1 LWFTIRNPAGLAL
14 AGGLAAAIDAPSR
27 ATTAAT
33 ERSFQR
39 RRMPDPFSRRLV
51 PAAIVDGATRP
62 VQAVQRPFTG
72 GFRTAGPPG
81 AAAVA
86 ATGYPACGRQAD
98 GEEAPVRVGVLGA
111 TGRMGQATCRAV
123 LAAPDLELAAVVARA
138 TGVGR
143 PLRDLVPEAPEG
155 LVVGE
160 SLSELLAAEAE
171 VVVDFSRPEGTAAAV
186 ESLLPEGVHLVSG
199 TTGLPAQLMDD
210 LAALAGKADHGNA
223 IWAPNFALGAVLAM
237 HFAAVAGRFYPAAEV
252 IELHHQAK
260 ADAPSGTA
268 LRTAR
273 AIAAA
278 RQQPGG
284 PAGGGNESVVGAR
297 GGEVDGVR
305 VHSVRLPGLVAH
317 QEVLFGGQGEVLTI
331 RHDSL
336 DRSSFMPGVL
346 LAIQAVAARPG
357 LTVGLEPLLGL
368 A

>member
-1 LWFTIRNPAGLAL
+1 MPLTR
-14 AGGLAAAIDAPSR
+14 AGGHGDGLSCV
-27 ATTAAT
+27 
-33 ERSFQR
+33 RSE
-39 RRMPDPFSRRLV
+39 
-51 PAAIVDGATRP
+51 
-62 VQAVQRPFTG
+62 
-72 GFRTAGPPG
+72 
-81 AAAVA
+81 
-86 ATGYPACGRQAD
+86 AD

-111 TGRMGQATCRAV
+111 TGRMGRATCAAV

-143 PLRDLVPEAPEG
+143 PLRELVPDAPEG

-160 SLSELLAAEAE
+160 SLSDLLAAEAE
-171 VVVDFSRPEGTAAAV
+171 VVVDFSRPEGTAAAA
-186 ESLLPEGVHLVSG
+186 EGLLPEGVHLVSG
-199 TTGLPAQLMDD
+199 TTGLPGPLMDD
-210 LAALAGKADHGNA
+210 LAALAGKGDHGNA
-223 IWAPNFALGAVLAM
+223 VWAPNFALGAVLAM

-278 RQQPGG
+278 RRQPDGQ
-284 PAGGGNESVVGAR
+284 PAAGANESVAGVR

-317 QEVLFGGQGEVLTI
+317 QEVVFGGQGEVLTI

-336 DRSSFMPGVL
+336 DRGSFMPGLL
-346 LAIQAVAARPG
+346 LAVREVAARPG

>member
-1 LWFTIRNPAGLAL
+1 
-14 AGGLAAAIDAPSR
+14 
-27 ATTAAT
+27 
-33 ERSFQR
+33 
-39 RRMPDPFSRRLV
+39 
-51 PAAIVDGATRP
+51 
-62 VQAVQRPFTG
+62 
-72 GFRTAGPPG
+72 
-81 AAAVA
+81 
-86 ATGYPACGRQAD
+86 
-98 GEEAPVRVGVLGA
+98 VRVGVLGA

-123 LAAPDLELAAVVARA
+123 LQAPDLELAAVVARA
-138 TGVGR
+138 TGAGR
-143 PLRDLVPEAPEG
+143 PLRELVPEAPKE

-160 SLSELLAAEAE
+160 SLSDLLATDAE
-171 VVVDFSRPEGTAAAV
+171 VVVDFSRPEATAAAAHG
-186 ESLLPEGVHLVSG
+186 LLAEGVHLVSG
-199 TTGLPAQLMDD
+199 TTGLPAEVMDD
-210 LAALAGKADHGNA
+210 LATLAGKADNGNA
-223 IWAPNFALGAVLAM
+223 VWAPNFALGAVLAM

-252 IELHHQAK
+252 IELHHQGK

-278 RQQPGG
+278 RVQAETLPVGK
-284 PAGGGNESVVGAR
+284 ESVAGAR

-317 QEVLFGGQGEVLTI
+317 QEVIFGGQGEVLTL

-346 LAIQAVAARPG
+346 LAVRAVTTRPG

>member
-1 LWFTIRNPAGLAL
+1 
-14 AGGLAAAIDAPSR
+14 
-27 ATTAAT
+27 
-33 ERSFQR
+33 
-39 RRMPDPFSRRLV
+39 
-51 PAAIVDGATRP
+51 
-62 VQAVQRPFTG
+62 
-72 GFRTAGPPG
+72 
-81 AAAVA
+81 
-86 ATGYPACGRQAD
+86 
-98 GEEAPVRVGVLGA
+98 
-111 TGRMGQATCRAV
+111 MGQATCKTV
-123 LAAPDLELAAVVARA
+123 LDAPDLELAAVVARS

-143 PLRDLVPEAPEG
+143 PLRDLVPGAPEEL
-155 LVVGE
+155 LVGAH
-160 SLSELLAAEAE
+160 LSDLLAAEVE
-171 VVVDFSRPEGTAAAV
+171 VVVDFSRPEATAAAAGG
-186 ESLLPEGVHLVSG
+186 LLPEGVHLVSG
-199 TTGLPAQLMDD
+199 TTGLPAELMDD
-210 LAALAGKADHGNA
+210 LAAVAGKAEHGNVV
-223 IWAPNFALGAVLAM
+223 WAPNFALGAVLAM

-278 RQQPGG
+278 RERAPGRE
-284 PAGGGNESVVGAR
+284 ASESVAGVR

-317 QEVLFGGQGEVLTI
+317 QEVIFGGQGEVLTL

-346 LAIQAVAARPG
+346 LAIQAVTNRPG

>member
-1 LWFTIRNPAGLAL
+1 
-14 AGGLAAAIDAPSR
+14 
-27 ATTAAT
+27 
-33 ERSFQR
+33 
-39 RRMPDPFSRRLV
+39 
-51 PAAIVDGATRP
+51 
-62 VQAVQRPFTG
+62 
-72 GFRTAGPPG
+72 
-81 AAAVA
+81 
-86 ATGYPACGRQAD
+86 
-98 GEEAPVRVGVLGA
+98 VRVGVLGA
-111 TGRMGQATCRAV
+111 TGRMGLSVCQAV
-123 LAAPDLELAAVVARA
+123 LDAPDLELAAVVARA

-143 PLRDLVPEAPEG
+143 PLRDLVPGAPEPL
-155 LVVGE
+155 LVTGR
-160 SLSELLAAEAE
+160 LDDLAAAE
-171 VVVDFSRPEGTAAAV
+171 VVVDFSRPEATAAAAA
-186 ESLLPEGVHLVSG
+186 ELLAKGVHLVSG
-199 TTGLPAQLMDD
+199 TTGLPAEVMDE
-210 LAALAGKADHGNA
+210 LEALAGKGDHGNA
-223 IWAPNFALGAVLAM
+223 VWAPNYALGAVLAM

-278 RQQPGG
+278 RDRRTAPTGG
-284 PAGGGNESVVGAR
+284 SESVAGVR

-317 QEVLFGGQGEVLTI
+317 QEVVFGGQGEVLTL

-346 LAIQAVAARPG
+346 LAVREVAARPG